1 MKVLLKELLKK
12 VMASF
17 FLALIIATGF
27 TSLAQEGANES
38 TQGKGKIVTKK
49 KSTDVSFDEVLV
61 EGKYHFADEA
71 VTTVESD
78 KVIDA
83 LLNVRTDFKDRIKK
97 SNSRH

>member
-1 MKVLLKELLKK
+1 MRQTVKKTIAAFLL
-12 VMASF
+12 VVTT
-17 FLALIIATGF
+17 TGG
-27 TSLAQEGANES
+27 LVAQAQEKTAS
-38 TQGKGKIVTKK
+38 KATKK

-71 VTTVESD
+71 VTTVEGD
-78 KVIDA
+78 KVVDA